1 MSAAD
6 FPRGRKPGERV
17 SFERVVTLAAL
28 AAASG
33 FIFAIIMT

>member
-6 FPRGRKPGERV
+6 FSRGRKLVDRASLARLG
-17 SFERVVTLAAL
+17 TLAAL

-33 FIFAIIMT
+33 FIFGIILT